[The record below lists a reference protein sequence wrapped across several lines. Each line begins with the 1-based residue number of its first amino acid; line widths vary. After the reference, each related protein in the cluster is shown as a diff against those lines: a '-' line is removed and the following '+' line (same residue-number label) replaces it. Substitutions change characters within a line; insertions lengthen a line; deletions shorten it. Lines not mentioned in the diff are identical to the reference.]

1 MSVNIGFVGA
11 GGIASWQHFGN
22 LEAMD
27 EAAVVG
33 ICDIDRETAEEAADR
48 FEAAAFTEY
57 EQLYDEVDLDV
68 VFVCLPPFAHG
79 EPEIA
84 AAEAGY
90 DLFVEKP
97 LALSMDTAREILAAI
112 EDNDVLAQVGY
123 NWRYSAGVDRAREL
137 LDGRSIGYIDG
148 YWWGGVAGGEDHWWR
163 SKERSGGQTVEQ
175 ATHIFD
181 TVRYLGG
188 DVEEVAAA
196 GANRLEEL
204 VDFADVSSATM
215 THDTGVVSHVSTSCA
230 AERGKVGLEVI
241 ADGAT
246 LNVGQGHVTGSVDD
260 EEIDEEFEQDQ
271 YATEVEAFL
280 AAVQTGDTSDV
291 RSPYDDAIESLA
303 LTLAV
308 NESIETG
315 EAVDPDSL

>member
-22 LEAMD
+22 LEEMD
-27 EAAVVG
+27 DANVVG
-33 ICDIDRETAEEAADR
+33 ICDINREAADEAAER
-48 FEAAAFTEY
+48 FDAAAFTEY
-57 EQLYDEVDLDV
+57 ESLYAETDLDV

-79 EPEIA
+79 GPEIA

-97 LALSMDTAREILAAI
+97 LALSMDTARDILAAV

-148 YWWGGVAGGEDHWWR
+148 YWQGGVAGDDGHWWR
-163 SKERSGGQTVEQ
+163 SLETSGGQTVEQ

-188 DVEEVAAA
+188 EVEEVAAA
-196 GANRLEEL
+196 GANRLEPR
-204 VDFADVSSATM
+204 VDFADVSSSTM

-246 LNVGQGHVTGSVDD
+246 LAITQGSLNGTVDG
-260 EEIDEEFEQDQ
+260 EEIDEEFDRDQ
-271 YATEVEAFL
+271 YATEVRAFL
-280 AAVQTGDTSDV
+280 DAIETGDTDDV
-291 RSPYDDAIESLA
+291 RSPYDDAIDSLA

-315 EAVDPDSL
+315 EPVIPDSL